1 MKNIWFQEIPAKRI
15 KLKDEVE
22 TSEPL
27 ENQEQVKEDIN
38 EEIKE
43 EVKVAAGS
51 G

>member
-1 MKNIWFQEIPAKRI
+1 MKNICFQEIPAKRS
-15 KLKDEVE
+15 KLEEEVE

-27 ENQEQVKEDIN
+27 ENPEQVKEDSK